1 MHYDKCCL
9 EPCVLLAH
17 ANLWS
22 FQSFQ
27 PPVLSKHLHLS
38 MNSRGAAAVASKNH
52 NTLIEGH
59 CRMTLRR
66 SSKGGSSHL
75 RPCLGLS
82 SKGKLRKGLETRIT
96 SGFSGTH
103 MPGLVKR
110 ARRWPRK
117 AWIAQTSHLAWIYI
131 KGKKIKD
138 SFLYDIQKTPLRI
151 ERTSRSSCQN
161 QFPILIRKSHLSQTF
176 LIALV
181 NKEVDEHYEPHQTWY
196 SESLHHPHLP
206 SQVCKGS
213 VFNRGL
219 SYPIPLSAVRSPNNH
234 QPQGQ
239 KVWVLPCFAC
249 LWKTKVLD
257 CDCCDIQTLTK
268 VPCLPASEGS
278 YIDRFGLLWFGVLL
292 EWWIVRRNTDTVKCI
307 KPIPKES
314 YSATHASSTL

>member
-9 EPCVLLAH
+9 EPCVLLGH

-38 MNSRGAAAVASKNH
+38 VNSRGAAAVASKNH

-117 AWIAQTSHLAWIYI
+117 AWIAQNVPLGMDI
-131 KGKKIKD
+131 KGKKCIVAHLVKD
-138 SFLYDIQKTPLRI
+138 SFLDDIQKTPLRI
-151 ERTSRSSCQN
+151 ERTSRSSCQ
-161 QFPILIRKSHLSQTF
+161 KS
-176 LIALV
+176 
-181 NKEVDEHYEPHQTWY
+181 
-196 SESLHHPHLP
+196 
-206 SQVCKGS
+206 
-213 VFNRGL
+213 
-219 SYPIPLSAVRSPNNH
+219 
-234 QPQGQ
+234 
-239 KVWVLPCFAC
+239 
-249 LWKTKVLD
+249 
-257 CDCCDIQTLTK
+257 
-268 VPCLPASEGS
+268 
-278 YIDRFGLLWFGVLL
+278 
-292 EWWIVRRNTDTVKCI
+292 
-307 KPIPKES
+307 
-314 YSATHASSTL
+314 ASSLF